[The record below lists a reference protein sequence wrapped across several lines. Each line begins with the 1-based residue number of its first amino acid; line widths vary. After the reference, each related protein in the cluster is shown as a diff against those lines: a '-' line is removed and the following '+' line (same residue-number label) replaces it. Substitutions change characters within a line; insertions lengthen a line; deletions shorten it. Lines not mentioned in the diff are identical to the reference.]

1 MTKCSRSLTLL
12 LDMKQYFL
20 SALLL
25 AAANMGAVAQNFK
38 DEGRII
44 PLIKSGEYSPQTF
57 GASQMR
63 WTCPE
68 IEQVLEQLE
77 SMKNDDFKV
86 YANKVKMSLN
96 YMNQISLEVS
106 LLWLKLS
113 FR

>member
-44 PLIKSGEYSPQTF
+44 PLIKE
-57 GASQMR
+57 
-63 WTCPE
+63 W
-68 IEQVLEQLE
+68 
-77 SMKNDDFKV
+77 
-86 YANKVKMSLN
+86 
-96 YMNQISLEVS
+96 
-106 LLWLKLS
+106 
-113 FR
+113 